1 MSKLPLWFTLY
12 SRLHATSLYRVI
24 SSLDVQKVLAL
35 STGHAKQVVRKLLE
49 LKLIVRYANSSD
61 RRFASYRVVPL
72 SLWSRHRQMEDSLP
86 EALRD
91 LFPLLLSIPNV
102 HTVLL
107 LGSYARKDFDKRS
120 DIDVLVVADDPE
132 RVLDITYWTCSG
144 SSIDLHACSPEE
156 FESSLY
162 PLIQHVV
169 LYEDGTCRAKRLSEI
184 ERVRLLHESIDGVQK
199 ILNLYEN
206 GLVGFHHVFPAIY
219 ELVFVDTLLHG
230 SVEQRKPEVLERF
243 FKEHS
248 SLGDL
253 RDHMLRLLR
262 IYEKLMKGRG
272 RGAEGLDREVESRV
286 YGKIV
291 SEVRKHI

>member
-1 MSKLPLWFTLY
+1 
-12 SRLHATSLYRVI
+12 
-24 SSLDVQKVLAL
+24 
-35 STGHAKQVVRKLLE
+35 
-49 LKLIVRYANSSD
+49 
-61 RRFASYRVVPL
+61 
-72 SLWSRHRQMEDSLP
+72 MEDSLP

-91 LFPLLLSIPNV
+91 LFPILLSIPNV

-107 LGSYARKDFDKRS
+107 LGSYAKKDFDKRS

-132 RVLDITYWTCSG
+132 RLPDITYWTCSS

-156 FESSLY
+156 FESSPY

-169 LYEDGTCRAKRLSEI
+169 LYGDGTCRAKRLSEI

-206 GLVGFHHVFPAIY
+206 GSVGFHHVFPAIY
-219 ELVFVDTLLHG
+219 ESVFVDTLLHG

-262 IYEKLMKGRG
+262 IYERLMKGRG

-286 YGKIV
+286 YRKIV